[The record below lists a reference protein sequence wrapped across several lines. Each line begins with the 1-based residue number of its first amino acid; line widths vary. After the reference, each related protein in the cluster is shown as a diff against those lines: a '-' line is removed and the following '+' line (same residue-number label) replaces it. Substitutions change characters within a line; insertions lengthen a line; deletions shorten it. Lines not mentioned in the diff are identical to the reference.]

1 MNQLVGLCQVVVGE
15 LHGFVCCLLSLAI
28 GRDPLYNVT
37 KKVDVTAVASVL
49 KMYFRE
55 LTTPLFPTDK
65 YHRFIQCTSKSVG
78 REGGVEIQGV

>member
-1 MNQLVGLCQVVVGE
+1 MV
-15 LHGFVCCLLSLAI
+15 LLSLAV
-28 GRDPLYNVT
+28 GRDPLYNMT

-65 YHRFIQCTSKSVG
+65 YQRFIQCTSKSVG
-78 REGGVEIQGV
+78 RGGGILGCIEMDFV